1 MRHHQ
6 STKGEM
12 KMGVSIGKNQVL
24 ANLQRIYAASKS
36 KVFGG
41 FKSAPSRARL
51 PRTKYSGEQ
60 LREIRARKGVG
71 RPPHTHSNRI
81 GARLGYMGYRAYWYA
96 GIVGFSPN
104 YAEWLR
110 KPRRKVRGPA
120 A

>member
-1 MRHHQ
+1 MFLRD
-6 STKGEM
+6 
-12 KMGVSIGKNQVL
+12 KNQN
-24 ANLQRIYAASKS
+24 ANALLSILNTIAGSVRMGAGYIMPRGTRRHIS
-36 KVFGG
+36 
-41 FKSAPSRARL
+41 
-51 PRTKYSGEQ
+51 RTKYSGEQ

-110 KPRRKVRGPA
+110 KPRRKSRGPA

>member
-1 MRHHQ
+1 V
-6 STKGEM
+6 EM

-41 FKSAPSRARL
+41 FRSAPSRARL

-71 RPPHTHSNRI
+71 RPPASHCRM
-81 GARLGYMGYRAYWYA
+81 GAWKIYPALMMSHWGML
-96 GIVGFSPN
+96 STN

>member
-1 MRHHQ
+1 MFLRD
-6 STKGEM
+6 
-12 KMGVSIGKNQVL
+12 KNQS
-24 ANLQRIYAASKS
+24 ANALLSILNTIAGSVRMGAGYIMPRGTRRHIS
-36 KVFGG
+36 
-41 FKSAPSRARL
+41 
-51 PRTKYSGEQ
+51 RTKYSGEQ

>member
-1 MRHHQ
+1 MFLRD
-6 STKGEM
+6 
-12 KMGVSIGKNQVL
+12 KNQN
-24 ANLQRIYAASKS
+24 ANALLSILNTIAGSVRMGAGYIMPRGTRRHIS
-36 KVFGG
+36 
-41 FKSAPSRARL
+41 
-51 PRTKYSGEQ
+51 RTKYSGEQ